1 MEHKYRVVIIEDD
14 ATIRESYQYLIQQYE
29 DFIVCGAFSSAE
41 DALQNVQSLD
51 PHVILLDIELLGMS
65 GLEALPLLKKECMDT
80 YIVILSVY
88 DQAQTVFQA
97 LEQGASGYLTKDTD
111 PEKVVEALY
120 DVIHGGG
127 PMSAGIAK
135 IVVASFQRNMNSPLT
150 KRETQIIEEVARGK
164 TRGQIAEELFIDIET
179 VKSHLKNIYR
189 KLNVSSRAEAIST
202 ARKKKY
208 IT

>member
-1 MEHKYRVVIIEDD
+1 MTHQYRIVIIEDD
-14 ATIRESYQYLIQQYE
+14 TTIRESYEYLIEQYE
-29 DFIVCGAFSSAE
+29 DFKVSGAFASAE
-41 DALQNVQSLD
+41 DALPQIQSLD

-65 GLEALPLLKKECMDT
+65 GLDALPLLKKECSDT

-88 DQAQTVFQA
+88 DQPQMVFDA
-97 LEQGASGYLTKDTD
+97 LEKGASGYLTKDTD

-135 IVVASFQRNMNSPLT
+135 IVVSSFQRNMNSPLT
-150 KRETQIIEEVARGK
+150 KRETQIIEEVAKGK
-164 TRGQIAEELFIDIET
+164 TRGKIAEELFIDIET

-189 KLNVSSRAEAIST
+189 KLNVNSRAEAIST
-202 ARKKKY
+202 AKKKKY